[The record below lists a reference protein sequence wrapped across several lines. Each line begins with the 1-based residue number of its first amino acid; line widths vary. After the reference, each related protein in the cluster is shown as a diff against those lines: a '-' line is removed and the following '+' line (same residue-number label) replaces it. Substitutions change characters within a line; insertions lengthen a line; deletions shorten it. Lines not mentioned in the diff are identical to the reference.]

1 MQFSVLTK
9 WVLFVAL
16 DSKSKIP
23 KSPTQKLNRL
33 LKVAFY
39 HATEVC
45 LWWVRI
51 EFSPS
56 HRPFPTH
63 HCWRIEDVSLSSQ
76 IGCYLML
83 SPHWGSKNLF
93 AVSSF
98 NKSQQTG
105 RKQIYSVRCFLWYG
119 RKKKKNSPWQ
129 KLDMEIFK
137 QRRVLSLEKMGRN
150 SFPRDLG
157 ILRNIM
163 FLCLWFKAAL
173 DFELFEKEVI
183 SLL

>member
-1 MQFSVLTK
+1 MPWLENSEEGLRYFATRVLEGFFFFPFPPKDSFLLLLCDLKGMQFSVLTK

-98 NKSQQTG
+98 NKPQQTG

-119 RKKKKNSPWQ
+119 RKKKK
-129 KLDMEIFK
+129 KK
-137 QRRVLSLEKMGRN
+137 QSMTEAWYG
-150 SFPRDLG
+150 
-157 ILRNIM
+157 
-163 FLCLWFKAAL
+163 
-173 DFELFEKEVI
+173 DF
-183 SLL
+183 